1 KLLGPAVGLYFYLYV
16 LLDLFS
22 RFVVGWLVAERE
34 VAALAEQ
41 LIAESCLRQLI
52 ARDQLT
58 LHSDRGAPM
67 TAKSLSV
74 LLTDLGVTPSLA
86 RPRLPD
92 DKDYAAYCTS
102 FERSETTSGKR
113 RRSASFRPRCLVG
126 ASAVGGS

>member
-1 KLLGPAVGLYFYLYV
+1 M
-16 LLDLFS
+16 
-22 RFVVGWLVAERE
+22 VGWLVAERE

-74 LLTDLGVTPSLA
+74 LPPRVRGSTD
-86 RPRLPD
+86 
-92 DKDYAAYCTS
+92 
-102 FERSETTSGKR
+102 
-113 RRSASFRPRCLVG
+113 
-126 ASAVGGS
+126 